1 MKQQLSLFDP
11 PQKPAEPRPVNVPF
25 IRSNLI
31 ALLRKV
37 RLAETMPWHKA
48 DAAYWE
54 KEFPR
59 LARHLPSDEGEA
71 MVISFENEIARLKAV
86 EAEKAV

>member
-1 MKQQLSLFDP
+1 MKQQPSLFDP
-11 PQKPAEPRPVNVPF
+11 PQKPVEPRPVNVPF

-59 LARHLPSDEGEA
+59 LARHLPPEESEA
-71 MVISFENEIARLKAV
+71 MVSSFQKEITRLKAV
-86 EAEKAV
+86 AAERAS